1 MKSICKSITLL
12 SALAIAMI
20 GTAAAELKIASVDM
34 QKLFNDYHKTKEAQ
48 ESLQVEQAAIQKK
61 NNERL
66 TEIKEIEA
74 EIQKFRKM
82 IEDPSLSDKK
92 RLDIENDARRRIS
105 DGNALDRERREF
117 LKRKNS
123 ALNEQMVAR
132 MRTILQEI
140 QDVVSE
146 VAAAKDIDFV
156 FDSSGRSQS
165 QVPLILHAKDKYD
178 ITGETLEVLKKLNEE
193 GGEKATEE

>member
-1 MKSICKSITLL
+1 MKSICKTFVLF
-12 SALAIAMI
+12 AGLAVAMI
-20 GTAAAELKIASVDM
+20 GSATAELKIASVDM

-48 ESLQVEQAAIQKK
+48 ESLQTEQAAIQKK

-66 TEIKEIEA
+66 TEIKEIET

-82 IEDPSLSDKK
+82 MEDGSLSERK
-92 RLDIENDARRRIS
+92 RLEIENDARRRIS

-117 LKRKNS
+117 LKRKNA

-132 MRTILQEI
+132 MRSILQEI

-146 VAAAKDIDFV
+146 VAAAKDLDFV
-156 FDSSGRSQS
+156 LDSSGRSQS
-165 QVPLILHAKDKYD
+165 QVPLLLHTKDKYD
-178 ITGETLEVLKKLNEE
+178 ITVEALEALKKLE
-193 GGEKATEE
+193 GAAGTESE